1 MTYRRTDA
9 QTDRQTHEEPF
20 NIRRSLGFL
29 SSTSMSSG
37 FEGFKQQL
45 SSPVCSTFS
54 LTIKSLK
61 VESCVGNWME
71 GDIFVSHRIKH
82 WSVFRCHRVTLPA
95 RPVCVQTLIWKE
107 GWFVHHVEKETACV
121 RCFRTEY
128 WVESVRVLDGEG
140 FTEQGSRLE
149 KIPPAQGTGRGVDLV
164 TLP

>member
-1 MTYRRTDA
+1 MNYRRTDA

-82 WSVFRCHRVTLPA
+82 
-95 RPVCVQTLIWKE
+95 
-107 GWFVHHVEKETACV
+107 
-121 RCFRTEY
+121 
-128 WVESVRVLDGEG
+128 
-140 FTEQGSRLE
+140 
-149 KIPPAQGTGRGVDLV
+149 
-164 TLP
+164 